1 MTNGNDQ
8 IPTFIV
14 TFEGTQKQLMMSAPG
29 DQSARFNCEI
39 ETQVEG
45 QQLRFP
51 CKFSRQEDSGSYL
64 IKVYCNDES
73 HLGKKFG
80 VLLELNEE
88 RVSEM
93 VRHFLENN

>member
-8 IPTFIV
+8 IKRVQFD
-14 TFEGTQKQLMMSAPG
+14 GTKKQVMMSTPG
-29 DQSARFNCEI
+29 DQSAWFDFQI
-39 ETQVEG
+39 QAQVEG
-45 QQLRFP
+45 QILDFP
-51 CKFSRQEDSGSYL
+51 CQFSRQEDSGSYL

-93 VRHFLENN
+93 VRDFLENS